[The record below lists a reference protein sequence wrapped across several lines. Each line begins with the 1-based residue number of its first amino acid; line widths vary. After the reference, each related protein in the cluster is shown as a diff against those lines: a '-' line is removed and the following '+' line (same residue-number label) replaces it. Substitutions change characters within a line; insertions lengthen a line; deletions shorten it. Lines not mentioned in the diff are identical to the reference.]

1 MANPRRKATPG
12 VKAGLWTL
20 QCWRTQARSD
30 FYGLNPPQH
39 RQPQMQS
46 GPQDYTTAWKNALS
60 DIAGKNSEMHERSL
74 AHAMACASI
83 AAYSIVHYD
92 PCIWRV
98 LRGRIYG
105 VIAWNSVLHAFWAK
119 REDPALHSCRGIH
132 AYGAL
137 LPRRGG

>member
-1 MANPRRKATPG
+1 
-12 VKAGLWTL
+12 
-20 QCWRTQARSD
+20 
-30 FYGLNPPQH
+30 
-39 RQPQMQS
+39 MQS

-105 VIAWNSVLHAFWAK
+105 VIAWNSVLRFGQRGRILLYTRAVAFMPMGPCCHDVAARQWHDCGTMASTS
-119 REDPALHSCRGIH
+119 A
-132 AYGAL
+132 
-137 LPRRGG
+137 